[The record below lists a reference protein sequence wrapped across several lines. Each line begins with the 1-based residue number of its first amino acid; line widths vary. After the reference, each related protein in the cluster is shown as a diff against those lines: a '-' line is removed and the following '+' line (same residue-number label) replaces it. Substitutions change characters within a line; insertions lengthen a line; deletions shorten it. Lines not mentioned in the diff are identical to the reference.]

1 MLYIQDE
8 KKICLPHLS
17 IFILYYQTILFKES
31 AMQKKATLYNVQR
44 ISQLILISILLVSF
58 SLTVPCVAQDTSE
71 TIKKLRALADGVLKD
86 AAFQFVDSNAGI
98 RYKSTENA
106 PQRVKLSFVSP
117 YNDWRYWNGVLNI
130 AMLKLSDMLNEP
142 AYSGFA
148 LKNIAF
154 CFDNYRYF
162 EKKHRGEDKWS
173 YPFGQYFI
181 MNELDDC
188 GAIGASVIEVY
199 RLTKQ
204 DRYKIYIDKAAKHVL
219 TGQSRLDDGT
229 LVRSFP
235 QKWTLWADDLY
246 MGLSFLTR
254 MGELTNDKKYF
265 DDAAKQVIN
274 FHKYLFDEE
283 AGLMHHCWY
292 STSSKQSVAF
302 WGRANGWAI
311 VAQVDLLD
319 RLPKNHPERGTLL
332 ALLKKHI
339 SGISRYQ
346 SADGLWHQ
354 LLDKPDSYLETSC
367 SAMFSYAIARAVNA
381 GYIAPHSYSI
391 AEKGWKG
398 VMSKIDA
405 DGKVEG
411 ICAGTVVSEDLNYYY
426 QRPTPLNDIHG
437 VATVLLAGTEILH
450 LSKRITC
457 QKCH

>member
-1 MLYIQDE
+1 
-8 KKICLPHLS
+8 
-17 IFILYYQTILFKES
+17 
-31 AMQKKATLYNVQR
+31 
-44 ISQLILISILLVSF
+44 
-58 SLTVPCVAQDTSE
+58 
-71 TIKKLRALADGVLKD
+71 
-86 AAFQFVDSNAGI
+86 
-98 RYKSTENA
+98 
-106 PQRVKLSFVSP
+106 
-117 YNDWRYWNGVLNI
+117 
-130 AMLKLSDMLNEP
+130 
-142 AYSGFA
+142 
-148 LKNIAF
+148 
-154 CFDNYRYF
+154 
-162 EKKHRGEDKWS
+162 
-173 YPFGQYFI
+173 
-181 MNELDDC
+181 
-188 GAIGASVIEVY
+188 
-199 RLTKQ
+199 
-204 DRYKIYIDKAAKHVL
+204 
-219 TGQSRLDDGT
+219 
-229 LVRSFP
+229 
-235 QKWTLWADDLY
+235 
-246 MGLSFLTR
+246 
-254 MGELTNDKKYF
+254 
-265 DDAAKQVIN
+265 
-274 FHKYLFDEE
+274 
-283 AGLMHHCWY
+283 MHHCWY